1 MASMLRIWLACA
13 IFWQPVW
20 ALGAQMCAV
29 RVGSG
34 CQSVAT
40 ADACGQ
46 NPCEIRHRGGDDND
60 CSSCRR
66 CPAPLCEPWAPPRD
80 AGKQVPLIDL
90 LVGRTIDVPPPAI
103 GSVSAPASSGF
114 DLPPPR
120 HNARHAVLCVWTT

>member
-1 MASMLRIWLACA
+1 MASMLRVWLACA

-29 RVGSG
+29 RAAND
-34 CQSVAT
+34 CRPAAT
-40 ADACGQ
+40 ADGCCQ
-46 NPCEIRHRGGDDND
+46 NPCEVRQRGEDDD

-80 AGKQVPLIDL
+80 TGKQVSLIDL
-90 LVGRTIDVPPPAI
+90 LVGHTIEVPPPAI
-103 GSVSAPASSGF
+103 CSVSGPASSGF

-120 HNARHAVLCVWTT
+120 HNARRAVLCVWTT